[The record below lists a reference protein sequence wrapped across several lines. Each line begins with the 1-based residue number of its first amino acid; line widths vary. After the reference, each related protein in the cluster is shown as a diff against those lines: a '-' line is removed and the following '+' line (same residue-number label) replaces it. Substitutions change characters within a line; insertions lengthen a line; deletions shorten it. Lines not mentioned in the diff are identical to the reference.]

1 MKRALVKLDKSYGK
15 YYDIGIDSLKRE
27 VTNMVNSSKVSKV
40 KI

>member
-1 MKRALVKLDKSYGK
+1 MKRALVKLNNSHGK
-15 YYDIGIDSLKRE
+15 YYDIDIDSLKRE